1 VGPSGAY
8 VASLSPVA
16 RRALK
21 AELRRRLDV
30 GSEPFR
36 LTARA
41 WIATGRAPRIRSASR
56 SS

>member
-1 VGPSGAY
+1 MGPSGAY